1 LIVQLEIDIIFTPHV
16 NLPIGMIVNCDAK
29 SQTVRL
35 LEALSVP
42 AKSSEGSE
50 GWSWWNLGRH
60 GDPERESSCNA
71 PPWTVPNL
79 HLAETTRGDA
89 TAAQKK
95 SPAPLDPFVAVA
107 VVITVFCFTRVSK
120 KSLI

>member
-1 LIVQLEIDIIFTPHV
+1 MTLSTTTLPHV

-42 AKSSEGSE
+42 AKSSEGSG

-60 GDPERESSCNA
+60 GDPVRESSCNA

-79 HLAETTRGDA
+79 YLAETVGEEVRSDCTVRG
-89 TAAQKK
+89 
-95 SPAPLDPFVAVA
+95 
-107 VVITVFCFTRVSK
+107 RW
-120 KSLI
+120 